1 MKWLYL
7 PILWFPFAASAQMSE
22 DFSNENFTQNPV
34 WVGDTAY
41 WQLNAGKL
49 QSHFPGMDAGATIFF
64 HLSTLSTAV
73 KNTEWEFWA
82 QLKFNTSS
90 KNYVEV
96 YLTSDQE
103 DPRCGLSHC
112 NATHGYFVRI
122 GSTQDDI
129 CLYRRDSTKDVLLIK
144 GRAGITNHSNNILK
158 IKVTCDEHYQ
168 WSLYTDDTGT
178 GLQYFPEGKMTDS
191 AYRHSRY
198 FSMVVIQSGKT
209 AAEKHFFDDI
219 KIVPF
224 VPDTI
229 PPSVVEIYT
238 IDNHHVHLL
247 FSEALDQHS
256 AENVLNYAADN
267 GLIMPDSTALD
278 TKNRNLV
285 KLFFEKE
292 IVQKQLYHLQI
303 KNIRDLS
310 GNKQDS
316 IVSFVYYEPLPFE
329 VIMDEIYP
337 DPSHSNG
344 LPEFEYAE
352 IKNISPYPINLA
364 GWKFCNHTRCAA
376 LPMLMLQS
384 GNFLILCDEKADT
397 AFSSFGRYVNLK
409 SFPVLNNNGDTL
421 KLSDK
426 ADKVI
431 HSIIYDK
438 NTYHDKSKSSG
449 GWSLEMKNTNL
460 ACAGSSNWT
469 ASTDLL
475 GGTPGKENS
484 VEQNDADDLQFLVL
498 QYVEVLDSV
507 HIVAH
512 FNLAPDNDA
521 ASLPENYLINNN
533 SVLSALPGVPLF
545 KAVSLHLSS
554 PLEKGRIY
562 SLKVKNFTACAQIKT
577 GLDDVVHF
585 GYPEAVENFD
595 IVINEILFHPKK
607 GSKDFIE
614 IYNHS
619 TKVIDIQSLQLANR
633 NKEKGI
639 ASIKNI
645 TPVPVY
651 LFPNEFLVI
660 TEDKNDLMRQYF
672 CKTPS
677 SILETASLPSYPNN
691 EGTVVLLSNNE
702 NVIDE
707 VHYTESAQFDLFH
720 HQEGVSL
727 ERISDQ
733 RESNDPDNWHSASSV
748 SGYATPTYL
757 NSQSQVDGAISNA
770 FKVNP
775 QVFSPDNDG
784 TDDLVNIDY
793 YLPAP
798 GYTGKILVFDS
809 YGRIVRHLLP
819 NSLLGTNGQI
829 VWDGKN
835 DQMYLMSSGIYIV
848 YIEIFNKQG
857 EFKRFK
863 IPVVLVKKSR

>member
-1 MKWLYL
+1 MKWLLL
-7 PILWFPFAASAQMSE
+7 PILWFPFAATAQMSE
-22 DFSNENFTQNPV
+22 DFSGENFTHHPA
-34 WVGDTAY
+34 WIGDTAY

-49 QSHFPGMDAGATIFF
+49 QSHFPGMDASATIFF

-73 KNTEWEFWA
+73 KNAEWECWV

-90 KNYVEV
+90 KNYVEL
-96 YLTSDQE
+96 YLTSDHE

-122 GSTQDDI
+122 GSAQDDI

-144 GRAGITNHSNNILK
+144 GRTGITNHSNNILK
-158 IKVTCDEHYQ
+158 IKVTCDEDYQ

-178 GLQYFPEGKMTDS
+178 GLQYSPEGKTIDS
-191 AYRHSRY
+191 VYTYSQY

-219 KIVPF
+219 KITPF
-224 VPDTI
+224 VPDTV

-238 IDNHHVHLL
+238 IDNHHVQLL
-247 FSEALDQHS
+247 FSEALNQHN

-267 GLIMPDSTALD
+267 GLIMPDSIALD
-278 TKNRNLV
+278 PDNRNLV

-292 IVQKQLYHLQI
+292 IVQKQLYRLQI
-303 KNIRDLS
+303 KNIGDLS
-310 GNKQDS
+310 ENKQDTT
-316 IVSFVYYEPLPFE
+316 VSFVYYEPVSFE
-329 VIMDEIYP
+329 VVIDEIYP

-344 LPEFEYAE
+344 LPAFEYAE
-352 IKNISPYPINLA
+352 IKNISPYPIHLG
-364 GWKFCNHTRCAA
+364 GWKFCNHTRCTTM
-376 LPMLMLQS
+376 PMQTLQS
-384 GNFLILCDEKADT
+384 GDFLILCDEKADT
-397 AFSSFGRYVNLK
+397 AFTSFGKFVNLK
-409 SFPVLNNNGDTL
+409 SFPALNNNGDTL
-421 KLSDK
+421 QLLDK
-426 ADKVI
+426 TDKMI
-431 HSIIYDK
+431 HSVIYDK
-438 NTYHDKSKSSG
+438 NTYHDKAKSGG

-460 ACAGSSNWT
+460 SCSGSSNWI
-469 ASTDLL
+469 ASTDPL

-484 VEQNDADDLQFLVL
+484 VEQNDAGDLQFLIL
-498 QYVEVLDSV
+498 QHVEVLDSM

-512 FNLAPDNDA
+512 FNLAPDHDA
-521 ASLPENYLINNN
+521 ASLPENYLINHN
-533 SVLSALPGVPLF
+533 SVLSALPGTPLF
-545 KAVSLHLSS
+545 NTVLLHLSS
-554 PLEKGRIY
+554 PLEKGNLY
-562 SLKVKNFTACAQIKT
+562 ALKVKNLTACFQFKT
-577 GLDDVVHF
+577 GLDDEVRF
-585 GYPEAVENFD
+585 GFPEAAENFD

-619 TKVIDIQSLQLANR
+619 TKVIDIQSLRLANR
-633 NKEKGI
+633 NKENKI
-639 ASIKNI
+639 ASVKNI
-645 TPVPVY
+645 TSVPAY
-651 LFPNEFLVI
+651 LFPYEFLVV
-660 TEDKNDLMRQYF
+660 TEDKNDLMQQYF

-677 SILETASLPSYPNN
+677 SILEASSLPSYPNS
-691 EGTVVLLSNNE
+691 EGTVVLLSNND

-707 VHYTESAQFDLFH
+707 VHYTENAQFDLFH

-757 NSQSQVDGAISNA
+757 NSQSRVDEAISAA

-775 QVFSPDNDG
+775 KVFSPDNDG
-784 TDDLVNIDY
+784 IDDLVSIDY
-793 YLPAP
+793 YLPKP

-809 YGRIVRHLLP
+809 YGRVIRHLLP

-835 DQMYLMSSGIYIV
+835 DQMQLMLSGIYIV

-857 EFKRFK
+857 EFKRSK
-863 IPVVLVKKSR
+863 IPVVLVKKSH